1 MKTKLLT
8 VVIMLCASF
17 WIGACNMNDVDEGI
31 SLECGGENSVDDLSW
46 LNQKLEDIKDHPESG
61 IILYR
66 YNAREIVEVQSSLMS
81 STNNSQYYCDG
92 TKVNLENPE
101 VYQDFLK
108 NRVELKILYGID
120 LWKL

>member
-8 VVIMLCASF
+8 VIIMLCTGV
-17 WIGACNMNDVDEGI
+17 WIGACNMNDVDEEI
-31 SLECGGENSVDDLSW
+31 SLECGGNNSMDDLSW
-46 LNQKLEDIKDHPESG
+46 LNQKLEEIKGDPLSG

-66 YNAREIVEVQSSLMS
+66 YNASEIVEVQSSLMS

-101 VYQDFLK
+101 LYQNFLE